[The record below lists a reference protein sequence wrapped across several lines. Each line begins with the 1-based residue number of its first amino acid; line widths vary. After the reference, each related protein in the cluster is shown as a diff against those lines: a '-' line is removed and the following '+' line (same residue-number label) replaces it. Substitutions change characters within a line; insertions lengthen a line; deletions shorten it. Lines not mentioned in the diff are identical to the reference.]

1 MGCICRSIGELV
13 QRNADYLV
21 NAISLRL
28 RHFCEN
34 KKSPLVLKVML
45 QYSSSDILPLIGDTI
60 QEVSFYTAHNCPNML
75 SFLGGDF
82 YFHRPF
88 EISAIIW
95 MGLIFGLTPSLKG
108 RLQSK

>member
-1 MGCICRSIGELV
+1 MDNIHSISVMVCQLKKKEHHINTKILICIHRSIGELV

-45 QYSSSDILPLIGDTI
+45 QYSSKDILPLINDAI
-60 QEVSFYTAHNCPNML
+60 QEVGVYH
-75 SFLGGDF
+75 
-82 YFHRPF
+82 Y
-88 EISAIIW
+88 
-95 MGLIFGLTPSLKG
+95 LKW
-108 RLQSK
+108 LLF